1 MTQNAG
7 TVFAGL
13 GQDPVTGTVLRA
25 PFGTT
30 LPDTGTAFFESAL
43 DVAFLDGGYIGE
55 SGVTLSPSRSFTD
68 IKDMD
73 GIVVDSLQS
82 EFNSTIAT
90 NFLELNSV
98 TLGAVFGDD
107 AVATALATLTAGNR
121 TAVAISGTDI
131 DPCSWV
137 FRMRSGKR
145 KRGGIV
151 VPKGRVTDTGS
162 LAFTSSGAAS
172 IDVTIKTIPVWDSV
186 RQEMVDAYL
195 ILDDGV
201 YVLSTVPTILTAL
214 PSAVVA
220 GNQVT
225 LTGSR
230 FTGTTGITVGGVS
243 VGAGKFT
250 VVNDGVIVFTMPAGS
265 AGSAP
270 IIVTNGSG
278 PSAARAYTR
287 GA

>member
-1 MTQNAG
+1 MTQNAN
-7 TVFAGL
+7 TIFAGL
-13 GQDPVTGTVLRA
+13 GQDPVTGTVLRG

-30 LPDTGTAFFESAL
+30 LPATDTTFFESAL
-43 DVAFLDGGYIGE
+43 DSAFVDGGFIGE
-55 SGVTLSPSRSFTD
+55 AGVTLAPSRSFTD

-73 GIVVDSLQS
+73 GNVVDSLQS

-90 NFLELNSV
+90 NFLELNST

-107 AVATALATLTAGNR
+107 AVSTALATLTAGNR
-121 TAVAISGTDI
+121 IAVAISGTDI

-151 VPKGRVTDTGS
+151 IPKGRITDSGQ

-230 FTGTTGITVGGVS
+230 FTGTTGITVGGVA
-243 VGAGKFT
+243 VGSGKFT

-265 AGSAP
+265 AGPAP

-278 PSAARAYTR
+278 SSAAKAYTR